1 MKQAIVLSKE
11 ELGDFI
17 SNIFVIP
24 KKLKGFRPVIN
35 LTYLNEFLFFH
46 HFKMEGLHMLN
57 SLVNKGDFF
66 VKLDFKDAYFTI
78 AIHPDKTH
86 FLKF

>member
-1 MKQAIVLSKE
+1 MNAEQMALCDSEVKALILKNAIVLSRE

-35 LTYLNEFLFFH
+35 
-46 HFKMEGLHMLN
+46 
-57 SLVNKGDFF
+57 
-66 VKLDFKDAYFTI
+66 
-78 AIHPDKTH
+78 
-86 FLKF
+86 